1 MEAVNQERGT
11 TPLRPNEERLV
22 ELEHVI
28 ERGLNTYIEVGTAI
42 QEIRDNKLY
51 KEDYK
56 TFEEYCRD
64 RWGWTKRYVNYQI
77 EAANT
82 AEALGTIVPKPT
94 TESQARE
101 LTPLVQSDAEKAKE
115 VWRSLIGGGQVVT
128 AKRVK
133 EAVKEAK
140 DKEKPKELLEQS
152 EENTAQETSE
162 EDPAGIRRIVRAG
175 AMEYVVEFNDGRR
188 HTTTRD
194 LLLREGFKKCSH
206 CSGYGIV
213 ERGTN

>member
-1 MEAVNQERGT
+1 MEAVNQERGS

-28 ERGLNTYIEVGTAI
+28 ERGLNTYADVGAAI
-42 QEIRDNKLY
+42 QEIRDSKLY
-51 KEDYK
+51 RGTHG

-64 RWGWTKRYVNYQI
+64 RWGWGKAYAYRQI
-77 EAANT
+77 DAAQT
-82 AEALGTIVPKPT
+82 AQILSPIGDKPS
-94 TESQARE
+94 TEGQARE
-101 LTPLVQSDAEKAKE
+101 LAPLVKQDPEKAKE
-115 VWRSLIGGGQVVT
+115 VWRSLIGDGQVVT

-188 HTTTRD
+188 HATTRD

-206 CSGYGIV
+206 CNGYGIV